1 MKNIVYLFSGRAGS
15 GKDTSYNFFRKM
27 YLDKFPDII
36 IKKYAFGDALKKI
49 FIQLSELFLGIDFS
63 FESMESLTYK
73 ETPHDE
79 VFMYLSDE
87 KQPLVIRKMLQ
98 QIGTNILRKELGE
111 NIFGEAVVDQLKNQF
126 FGNENQVAMITD
138 LRFVNEYE
146 CIKNFCDQYGYEMRV
161 IYIQRNNVPHSSHL
175 SESYF
180 NLIPKDFT
188 IDNNGYIIELELQLL
203 KILETVS
210 K

>member
-27 YLDKFPDII
+27 YQDKFPNTV

-49 FIQLSELFLGIDFS
+49 FIQLSKLYLGIDFS

-73 ETPHDE
+73 ETPRDE
-79 VFMYLSDE
+79 ISMYIDNE
-87 KQPLVIRKMLQ
+87 KHPLIIRKMLQ

-111 NIFGEAVVDQLKNQF
+111 NIFGEAIVQQLRNQF
-126 FGNENQVAMITD
+126 FGKENQVAMITD

-146 CIKNFCDQYGYEMRV
+146 CIKSFCEQHNYEMRV
-161 IYIQRNNVPHSSHL
+161 IYIQRNNVPFSSHL

-180 NLIPKDFT
+180 SLIPKDFI
-188 IDNNGYIIELELQLL
+188 IDNNGYIMELELQLL
-203 KILETVS
+203 KILDQVS